1 MGRENRDGRL
11 ATGLGT
17 GGLQATSTVASTVAM
32 SVAGESRLVYAYGER
47 GTGREAVAGLA
58 STSEEGGAVQAA
70 GLGEPMY
77 ALQTWLGLGWG

>member
-1 MGRENRDGRL
+1 M
-11 ATGLGT
+11 
-17 GGLQATSTVASTVAM
+17 
-32 SVAGESRLVYAYGER
+32 AGESRLVYAYGER